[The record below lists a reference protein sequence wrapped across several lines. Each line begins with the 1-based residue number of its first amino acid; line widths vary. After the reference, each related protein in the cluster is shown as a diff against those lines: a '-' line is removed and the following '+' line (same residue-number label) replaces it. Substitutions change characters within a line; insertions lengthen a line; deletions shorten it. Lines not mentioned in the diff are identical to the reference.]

1 MDLVVVTA
9 NTSFGIKLGAIIV
22 ALSVAASQ
30 EPTGFSHGLAGCR
43 AFVTITALAGSQV
56 STSRKSKVSMILF
69 SDLRFARRFVL
80 LHFTS

>member
-30 EPTGFSHGLAGCR
+30 EPTGFSHGLAGDR
-43 AFVTITALAGSQV
+43 LSRSPLWFVRKSPLRDKDHAHLAFCLTALCHDV
-56 STSRKSKVSMILF
+56 
-69 SDLRFARRFVL
+69 
-80 LHFTS
+80 